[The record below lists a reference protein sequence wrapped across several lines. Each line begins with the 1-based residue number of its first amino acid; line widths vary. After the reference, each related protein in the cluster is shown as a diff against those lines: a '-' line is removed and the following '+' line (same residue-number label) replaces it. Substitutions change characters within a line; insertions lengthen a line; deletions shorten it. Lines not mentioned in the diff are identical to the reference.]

1 MLTPEITLV
10 VHPIDTTAHP
20 TVPPGWRWAVQ
31 VGGGRPDDVE
41 RCAQAGWTPTE
52 AEAWAHGEP
61 VAVAA
66 VQACRTFSVPVSFR
80 RLRLLRD
87 PIPPG
92 GDRIRVLAGA

>member
-1 MLTPEITLV
+1 VLAPEVTLV
-10 VHPIDTTAHP
+10 VHPIDTAAHP

-52 AEAWAHGEP
+52 TQAWEAGEP
-61 VAVAA
+61 CAVAA
-66 VQACRTFSVPVSFR
+66 VQACRTFGIPAGYR

-87 PIPPG
+87 PIPAG
-92 GDRIRVLAGA
+92 RDQVRVIAGI